1 MSDTEYDVIVAGYGP
16 VGETCANLLGYYGI
30 KALILDKEKETFP
43 LPRAITWDAEC
54 QRAMA
59 HCNFLTKV
67 KTRKIRGVDNKD
79 AKKRSI
85 LKITMDGFDTY
96 NYQHSILFIHQPQF
110 DQCQFQQ
117 SGRSG
122 RSAPSHTTRP
132 FLSFWPAL
140 L

>member
-1 MSDTEYDVIVAGYGP
+1 MNKYRTHTC
-16 VGETCANLLGYYGI
+16 GELT
-30 KALILDKEKETFP
+30 KLDKEKETFP

-79 AKKRSI
+79 AKKKSI

-96 NYQHSILFIHQPQF
+96 NYQHSILFIHQL
-110 DQCQFQQ
+110 CMMN
-117 SGRSG
+117 SSRS
-122 RSAPSHTTRP
+122 
-132 FLSFWPAL
+132 
-140 L
+140 